1 MLRGVSTRME
11 YAHIMGKEIVVSP
24 FFDSIPDISVTAK
37 LCLLSFSGYN
47 GIDQKECEGKGC
59 CWKESNKKVS

>member
-24 FFDSIPDISVTAK
+24 FFDISVAAK
-37 LCLLSFSGYN
+37 PCLLPFSGYN